1 MKSLKLFNLLC
12 LIVLLVACAPVEP
25 VAPTATPEPTMT
37 LKPTATPEPTAAPQ
51 YKILFVG
58 NSLTFWN
65 SGLQYYIAR
74 LADSADLPLIVKAY
88 SVVEPGATLETMWKQ
103 TGARGMIE
111 KNNYDVV
118 ILQDAL
124 PNTNVEMFH
133 TYAREFIEEIRDAG
147 AEPVLFMTWARKEL
161 TTEEIAQAYLD
172 IATELDVAVAPVGLA
187 WQRAMEERPELDMY
201 DTDKI
206 HPSIHGSYLTVNV
219 MYATIFGESPVGLS
233 YLPLGNP
240 GVTEEEAAFLQRI
253 AWEMAQESPAQD

>member
-1 MKSLKLFNLLC
+1 MKSLKLFYLLC
-12 LIVLLVACAPVEP
+12 LIVLLGACAPAAA

-37 LKPTATPEPTAAPQ
+37 LEPTATPKPQ

-74 LADSADLPLIVKAY
+74 LADSADLPLSIKAY
-88 SVVEPGATLETMWKQ
+88 SVVEPGASLEIMWEK

-124 PNTNVEMFH
+124 PNTDVETFH
-133 TYAREFIEEIRDAG
+133 MYVRKFVEEIRNVG
-147 AEPVLFMTWARKEL
+147 AEPVLFMTWSRKGL
-161 TTEEIAQAYLD
+161 TTEEVAQAYFD

-187 WQRAMEERPELDMY
+187 WQRATEERPELDMY
-201 DTDKI
+201 DTDKV
-206 HPSIHGSYLTVNV
+206 HPSIHGSYLTVSV

-233 YLPLGNP
+233 YLPAGNP
-240 GVTEEEAAFLQRI
+240 GVTGEEAAFLQRI
-253 AWEMAQESPAQD
+253 AWEMVQEYGAQQ